1 MTINKAQGQIIP
13 HVCVYLPEQ
22 IFSHEQLYV
31 PLSRGTSH
39 ENMKVLVKS
48 VAVIY
53 QTGVYTSNVVYQDW
67 KVDKWCA
74 GLQLTFFLNLG
85 CKYTTVNY
93 SILGVES
100 TGTGW
105 SSKGELEKEVN

>member
-1 MTINKAQGQIIP
+1 LPSDNDMFSFKMKRKQFSIHFSFVMTINKAQGQIIP

-67 KVDKWCA
+67 KVDK
-74 GLQLTFFLNLG
+74 
-85 CKYTTVNY
+85 
-93 SILGVES
+93 
-100 TGTGW
+100 
-105 SSKGELEKEVN
+105 